1 MQTSERLIDKLVEAL
16 QVFKLQQPIIDLLED
31 YLLGERNDAEIEKVL
46 NELKEEKEYDIEDY
60 SSSFRQ
66 AFYALDDY
74 EGEEI
79 YNRFLKICLSIGG
92 ESVLNIWPFRTWMR
106 RDYKKTFAYFKQAD
120 IPFEY
125 YILNYGNQMMGW
137 DEIGDQKYLNR
148 LENLCDLDGDAM
160 SRAFEKA
167 DHAPKILI
175 GAVLWKKGMKIDGLE
190 EWVVSCITHNLSIFL
205 KDEMQ
210 FTEQQLK
217 QVTDWLQEEE
227 LTSLSI
233 HKKCVESFTFQFLIS
248 LNYYMKDDC
257 TLSSRVLKLLLEL
270 DSIAS
275 IHRLFDYFERT
286 FEYRSVPPVGFFQEL
301 ERLVNDLHIPKEYYV
316 AWLAEQTLHSDYELF
331 SKRLRLFRQSPDIFV
346 KALQLP
352 DPQSKAVLASLLC
365 ECGQSETYLPILED
379 EVQTLMITELKD
391 DDMSE
396 EQLLSFVHYIEGK
409 VERPIVPKLEWLRLS
424 GHLIRSILLLKGK
437 SPLFEKYVHCV
448 TVLSSSDPYIFRSF
462 TRYYE
467 ELTNG
472 TLQEIIN
479 ILDKLQVEATVTV
492 PAIANIGNYD
502 DKYEPI
508 VRAYIEEHIEEV
520 MEGISACDVDGR
532 ELILTEA
539 KEIQWEADQFDV
551 LLIQLMGDSSK
562 RIRQLVID
570 LLNERPN
577 NKQLVLPL
585 LQHKKAVVREQAVIL
600 LSNHTDQ
607 KVVHALEEMFE
618 KERSHKVKELIS
630 KAIHVEELEEEQ
642 DITSLAKY
650 CEKHLNKRKKA
661 KVEWVT
667 PETLPALMVKDP
679 TEDLTDDVV
688 YLLLTMFADTD
699 EVTLN
704 SFARKLVEWI
714 EEKSL
719 HDIAY
724 EVLLRWVAD
733 GAQAKRKW
741 VLSLAAQFGDSRVIH
756 ELSSLIADWVKSSRG
771 AIASLAVKAL
781 ALQGSDE
788 ALLITDGIAQKIK
801 HKQVK
806 RAASE
811 ALEAAAKEFGI
822 TPEELAD
829 RLIPTLGFDQEG
841 KRVFD
846 YGPRS
851 FTVEVTPEQT
861 LQIFKEDGKSVKNL
875 PQVAKSDDEQK
886 ATDAREQFKLLKKQL
901 KTVVTNQK
909 TRLEAALSKNRT
921 WEAEKWEKLFVD
933 NVIMQSFAIG
943 LIWGVYE
950 EGELVQSFRY
960 MDDGTFNTIDE
971 DEYELPEG
979 ANIGLVHPLDLEADE
994 IEQWKEQLEDYEI
1007 IQPIAQL
1014 DRPIFIITEEE
1025 KNQKEIIRF
1034 AGRQMSDLALLGRID
1049 KAGWSKG
1056 SVQDAGGFYEF
1067 YKEIGEYGAELHM
1080 TGMYVGGGMDDV
1092 VVKEVIFYKAGTV
1105 ERGSYVY
1112 DEVTD
1117 KNRIMPNKVP
1127 ERIFSEL
1134 LLDVSKATEKYDKL
1148 IEKWREASW

>member
-1 MQTSERLIDKLVEAL
+1 MQTAERLIDQLVEAL
-16 QVFKLQQPIIDLLED
+16 KVFKLQQPVIDLLED
-31 YLLGERNDAEIEKVL
+31 YLLGDENDAEVEKVL
-46 NELKEEKEYDIEDY
+46 NEIEKEKEYKLEGY
-60 SSSFRQ
+60 NTPFQQ
-66 AFYALDDY
+66 ALYALDDY
-74 EGEEI
+74 KREKV
-79 YNRFLKICLSIGG
+79 YHRFLKICLLIGG
-92 ESVLNIWPFRTWMR
+92 EKVLNIWRFRIWLR
-106 RDYKKTFAYFKQAD
+106 QDYKETFEYFKQAN

-125 YILNYGNQMMGW
+125 YILNYANKMMEPREFG
-137 DEIGDQKYLNR
+137 DEKYVNH
-148 LENLCDLDGDAM
+148 LENLCDLDCEAM
-160 SRAFEKA
+160 GRAFEKA
-167 DHAPKILI
+167 EHAPKIFI
-175 GAVLWKKGMKIDGLE
+175 GAVLWKKGIQIDELE
-190 EWVVSCITHNLSIFL
+190 EWLMSCITYNLSIFL

-217 QVTDWLQEEE
+217 QVTDWLQEEH

-233 HKKCVESFTFQFLIS
+233 HKKCVQSFTFHFLIS
-248 LNYYMKDDC
+248 LNYYMKADC
-257 TLSSRVLKLLLEL
+257 TLSSRVLKFLLEL
-270 DSIAS
+270 DSITS
-275 IHRLFDYFERT
+275 FNRLFDYFERT
-286 FEYRSVPPVGFFQEL
+286 FEYRSVPPVEFFRGL
-301 ERLVNDLHIPKEYYV
+301 ESLVNDLQIPKEYYV
-316 AWLAEQTLHSDYELF
+316 AWVATQTLHSDYELF
-331 SKRLRLFRQSPDIFV
+331 PKRLRLFRQNPDVFV
-346 KALQLP
+346 QAFQLS
-352 DPQSKAVLASLLC
+352 DHQGKVVLAALLC
-365 ECGQSETYLPILED
+365 ECGELETYLPILED
-379 EVQTLMITELKD
+379 EVKALMIAELKGD
-391 DDMSE
+391 GVSE
-396 EQLLSFVHYIEGK
+396 EQMLSLVHYIEGK
-409 VERPIVPKLEWLRLS
+409 VEKPIAPKLEWLGLS
-424 GHLIRSILLLKGK
+424 SNLIRSILLLKGK
-437 SPLFEKYVHCV
+437 SPLFERYVYCV
-448 TVLSSSDPYIFRSF
+448 TALSSSAPYIFRHF

-467 ELTNG
+467 ERTNG

-479 ILDKLQVEATVTV
+479 ILDKLQVEATTMVS
-492 PAIANIGNYD
+492 AIANIGNYD
-502 DKYEPI
+502 GKYEQT
-508 VRAYIEEHIEEV
+508 VRAYIEKHIEKV
-520 MEGISACDVDGR
+520 IEGISACDVDGR

-539 KEIQWEADQFDV
+539 KEIQWETDQFDA

-577 NKQLVLPL
+577 IKPFVFPL

-607 KVVHALEEMFE
+607 EVIHAFEEIFE

-650 CEKHLNKRKKA
+650 CEKYLNKRKKA

-688 YLLLTMFADTD
+688 YLLLTMFAETD

-704 SFARKLVEWI
+704 ASARKLAEWI

-909 TRLEAALSKNRT
+909 TRLEAALSQNRM

-943 LIWGVYE
+943 LVWGVYE
-950 EGELVQSFRY
+950 EGELIQSFRY

-979 ANIGLVHPLDLEADE
+979 ASIGLVHPLDLEADE

-1007 IQPIAQL
+1007 TQPIAQL

-1025 KNQKEIIRF
+1025 KNQKEITRF
-1034 AGRQMSDLALLGRID
+1034 AGRQMSDLALLGRMD

-1105 ERGSYVY
+1105 ERGSYIY

-1148 IEKWREASW
+1148 IEKWQEASW